1 VTIMSDAQTLQDEDG
16 FHEIQLNGKQLV
28 FLGMTTT
35 LVSVVIFLCG
45 VLVGRGVKPL
55 EPVAEAATAQTEPA
69 HTAPVADPAPAPAPA
84 PETPAAETPAPAPVA
99 ATVAAA
105 APPTPEAVA
114 PPAEAPRAEPTPAAK
129 PQTQAAAR
137 TTAEPA
143 PVDELSYYDAL
154 SKGAKSPAAKNSAA
168 KKSGST
174 DLVAKTP
181 ESAPKPTPAA
191 PTPAPTPAV
200 AAASP
205 ASAPAAS
212 LPKGGSIAVQVAAL
226 TSRADA
232 EAIARRLTG
241 KGYAAYVLTPDP
253 GAKAVFKVRV
263 GNYASADEAAR
274 VSRRLKQEEKLQ
286 PWVIR

>member
-1 VTIMSDAQTLQDEDG
+1 MSDAQTLQDEDG

-55 EPVAEAATAQTEPA
+55 EPVAEAATAHTEPA
-69 HTAPVADPAPAPAPA
+69 QTVVADPAPAPA
-84 PETPAAETPAPAPVA
+84 PETPAAETPAPAPAPVA

-105 APPTPEAVA
+105 APPTPAVA
-114 PPAEAPRAEPTPAAK
+114 PAPTEAPRAEPTPAASK
-129 PQTQAAAR
+129 PQAQAAAR

-154 SKGAKSPAAKNSAA
+154 SKGAKSPAAKNAA
-168 KKSGST
+168 KKGGST
-174 DLVAKTP
+174 DPVAKTP

-191 PTPAPTPAV
+191 APPAPAV

-212 LPKGGSIAVQVAAL
+212 LPKGGAIAVQVAAL

-232 EAIARRLTG
+232 ESIARRLTS